1 MKPNQPDLQI
11 LQGLTL
17 YRQLPERELTILY
30 QWIADAFP
38 YRFQRDWLL
47 DDTDLAICNKARQ
60 IGLSHTS
67 SALAVMW
74 GAYLRE
80 TTCILSKGEREA
92 KEVLRKARLHAH
104 ILEKAGSE
112 LAKVVKENET
122 ELVFASGGRIL
133 ALPASAGR
141 GYTGNAILDEFAY
154 HERPEQVWEQ
164 ASGTTSL
171 TGRIRIIS
179 TPNGVGNMFH
189 DLWTTAIEED
199 WSRYSFPIERAQA
212 DGYPVDMD
220 RLWKRAAG
228 DPRLFDQMYRCSFLN
243 NLDQY
248 IPTELLDAAFR
259 RPIPSNDE
267 GLAYGGLDIGET
279 RDRTCL
285 VIIRR
290 NGDQRWLQHIESHK
304 LTDDTLL
311 DQLAEKAFKQY
322 GVKRLCVDA
331 TGLGSFP
338 AKRMRKTWGSRL
350 EPVVFT
356 QASKE
361 DLATGLYDA
370 LTQGMALPKSYY
382 QQGTDEMPLLREDI
396 ASIRRLLT
404 AAGNVRFD
412 AQRTKRGHAD
422 RAWSLMLA
430 ISGAGMQSAM
440 FSALQARRTGSSS

>member
-1 MKPNQPDLQI
+1 M
-11 LQGLTL
+11 
-17 YRQLPERELTILY
+17 
-30 QWIADAFP
+30 
-38 YRFQRDWLL
+38 
-47 DDTDLAICNKARQ
+47 AICNKARQ
-60 IGLSHTS
+60 IGFSHTS
-67 SALAVMW
+67 AAVVVMW

-80 TTCILSKGEREA
+80 STCVLSIGEREA

-104 ILEKAGSE
+104 ILEAKGSHF
-112 LAKVVKENET
+112 AKVVKENET
-122 ELVFASGGRIL
+122 EITFATGGRIL

-141 GYTGNAILDEFAY
+141 GYTGNVILDEFAF
-154 HERPEQVWEQ
+154 HERAEQVWEQ
-164 ASGTTSL
+164 AAGTTTK
-171 TGRIRIIS
+171 TGRIRVIS
-179 TPNGVGNMFH
+179 TPNGVGNTYY
-189 DLWTTAIEED
+189 DLWQAAQREGSL
-199 WSRYSFPIERAQA
+199 WSSHRVPIERAIA
-212 DGYPVDMD
+212 DGYDISMERV
-220 RLWKRAAG
+220 WERAKG

-248 IPTELLDAAFR
+248 IPTELLDAAYG

-279 RDRTCL
+279 RDRTVL
-285 VIIRR
+285 TIIRR
-290 NGDQRWLQHIESHK
+290 NGNQRWLQHIESHK
-304 LTDDTLL
+304 LTDDSLL
-311 DQLAEKAFKQY
+311 DELAEKAFKQY
-322 GVKRLCVDA
+322 KVRRLCVDA

-370 LTQGMALPKSYY
+370 LHQGLALPRSYY
-382 QQGTDEMPLLREDI
+382 HQGTDEMPLLREDI

-404 AAGNVRFD
+404 AAGNVRYD

-430 ISGAGMQSAM
+430 LHGAGLQSAM
-440 FSALQARRTGSSS
+440 FSALQARRAGAAQ